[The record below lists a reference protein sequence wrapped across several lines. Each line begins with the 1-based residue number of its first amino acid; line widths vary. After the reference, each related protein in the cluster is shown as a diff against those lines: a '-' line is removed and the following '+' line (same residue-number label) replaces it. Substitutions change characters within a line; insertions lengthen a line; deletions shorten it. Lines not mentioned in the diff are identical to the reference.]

1 MRESPLGLVLSLAQ
15 MVDSSLK
22 GYLSVIAASILWASS
37 GAVGKA
43 LFSQGITPYD
53 LVQIRVTFAS
63 LTFGAYLLIFNRHLL
78 KVSRADIKWMF
89 IHGAFLMALVQISYF
104 YTISKLQLMTAL
116 LLQYLSPILVAI
128 YASLF
133 WAEKMTRFKV
143 LAIIMAFTGCYLAVG
158 GYNLDNLKL
167 NVDGILGGLMAALS
181 YAAYCLLGE
190 KLMNKYSPW
199 TVVFYAL
206 FFAAFTW
213 HVVHPPFKYLY
224 ASYSTTQLLGM
235 SYIILVGTIGAFSL
249 FFWGINYIRS
259 TRAMI
264 TATLEPVS
272 AGFIAWIFLGETLE
286 ALQILGAIFSVCAVA
301 ILQIGS
307 EHDSMAPQTLRNKD
321 DADYG
326 CSRK

>member
-1 MRESPLGLVLSLAQ
+1 
-15 MVDSSLK
+15 MVDSSFK

-63 LTFGAYLLIFNRHLL
+63 LTFGLYLLIFYRHLL
-78 KVSRADIKWMF
+78 KVSFADMKWMF

-167 NVDGILGGLMAALS
+167 NVDGIMGGLVAALS

-190 KLMNKYSPW
+190 KLMSKYSPW

-213 HVVHPPFKYLY
+213 HVVHPPFKYMH
-224 ASYSTTQLLGM
+224 ASYSTAQLLGM

-321 DADYG
+321 NGD
-326 CSRK
+326 

>member
-1 MRESPLGLVLSLAQ
+1 

-22 GYLSVIAASILWASS
+22 GYLSVIAASVLWASS

-43 LFSQGITPYD
+43 LFSQGVTPYD

-63 LTFGAYLLIFNRHLL
+63 LTFGAYLLIFNRHIL

-116 LLQYLSPILVAI
+116 LLQYLSPILVAM

-213 HVVHPPFKYLY
+213 HVVHPPFKYFH

-321 DADYG
+321 DADYA

>member
-1 MRESPLGLVLSLAQ
+1 MI
-15 MVDSSLK
+15 DSSLK

-43 LFSQGITPYD
+43 LFSQGVTPYD

-63 LTFGAYLLIFNRHLL
+63 LIFGAYLLIFFRPIL
-78 KVSRADIKWMF
+78 KVSLADMKWMF
-89 IHGAFLMALVQISYF
+89 IHGAVLMALVQISYF

-128 YASLF
+128 YAAFF
-133 WAEKMTRFKV
+133 WAEKITGFK
-143 LAIIMAFTGCYLAVG
+143 LMAIIMAFTGCYLAVG
-158 GYNLDNLKL
+158 GYNPDNLKL
-167 NVDGILGGLMAALS
+167 NVNGIAGGLVAALS

-190 KLMNKYSPW
+190 KLMSKYSPW

-206 FFAAFTW
+206 FFAAITW
-213 HVVHPPFKYLY
+213 HVVHPPFKYIHT
-224 ASYSTTQLLGM
+224 SYSTIQLLGM
-235 SYIILVGTIGAFSL
+235 SYIIIVGTIGAFSL

-286 ALQILGAIFSVCAVA
+286 PLQILGAIFSVCAVA
-301 ILQIGS
+301 VLQIGP
-307 EHDSMAPQTLRNKD
+307 EQDLMAPQTLRNSDK
-321 DADYG
+321 
-326 CSRK
+326 

>member
-1 MRESPLGLVLSLAQ
+1 

-22 GYLSVIAASILWASS
+22 GYFSVIAASVLWASS

-43 LFSQGITPYD
+43 LFSQGVTPYD

-78 KVSRADIKWMF
+78 KISRADIKWMF

-167 NVDGILGGLMAALS
+167 NVDGILGGLMADLS

-213 HVVHPPFKYLY
+213 HVVHPPFKYFY

-286 ALQILGAIFSVCAVA
+286 ELQILGAIFSVCAVA

>member
-1 MRESPLGLVLSLAQ
+1 

-43 LFSQGITPYD
+43 LFSQGVTPYD

-63 LTFGAYLLIFNRHLL
+63 LVFGAYLLIFFRPLL
-78 KVSRADIKWMF
+78 KVSLPDLKWMF
-89 IHGAFLMALVQISYF
+89 IHGAVLMALVQISYF

-128 YASLF
+128 YAAFF
-133 WAEKMTRFKV
+133 WAEKITGFKL
-143 LAIIMAFTGCYLAVG
+143 LAITMAFTGCYLAVG

-167 NVDGILGGLMAALS
+167 NVNGIAGGLVAALS

-190 KLMNKYSPW
+190 KLMSKYSPW

-206 FFAAFTW
+206 FFAAITW
-213 HVVHPPFKYLY
+213 HVVHPPFKYIHT
-224 ASYSTTQLLGM
+224 SYSTIQLLGM

-286 ALQILGAIFSVCAVA
+286 PLQILGAIFSVCAVA
-301 ILQIGS
+301 VLQIGS
-307 EHDSMAPQTLRNKD
+307 EQDLMAPQTLRNSEK
-321 DADYG
+321 
-326 CSRK
+326 